1 MKDSERLEHIIKTLE
16 NYLGCWRQFCQ
27 FINLGRTKKF
37 RAEEEQQF
45 LDIKSL
51 IVQET
56 EAVFATMEIQS
67 PTKDEIYS
75 LLTSTPSLR
84 QIGDMNEGMV
94 RNVESQWHKIYIG
107 WHAILGQLK
116 VQIHR
121 QPEGKGGL
129 FSRKG

>member
-1 MKDSERLEHIIKTLE
+1 MKESARVEQIIKTLE
-16 NYLGCWRQFCQ
+16 NYLGCWRQFSQ

-67 PTKDEIYS
+67 PTKDEIHT
-75 LLTSTPSLR
+75 LMTTTPSLR
-84 QIGDMNEGMV
+84 QISDMNEGMV
-94 RNVESQWHKIYIG
+94 RNIESQWHKIYIS

-116 VQIHR
+116 VQIQR
-121 QPEGKGGL
+121 QTEAKGGL